1 MALDWK
7 IFISWA
13 GTAIKNLC
21 TNPSFETNQTGW
33 TVISGTFATNARSTE
48 QAYAGSYSN
57 KLVNSSG
64 SDALYGYDWT
74 ATAATS
80 TISIWVYRSSGA
92 GAITLWLQ
100 EDFAPFTVITS
111 VSANSTTGVWQRL
124 TVTGATTATS
134 AYRLR
139 VDVATGVT
147 CYLDAAQAEA
157 GSIAT
162 PYYDGAV
169 GDESGNLMEIQT
181 QRGRKHLVRGANGF
195 EPMGIGEASLVLRNS
210 DGRYDPL
217 NTSSPLYD
225 AVAPG
230 KEVRVQVGE
239 NGTYYNIFTGHI
251 QDIKPITNGSVA
263 RVQVL
268 VRDGWQW
275 LKDRTVR
282 LAAQANYRTD
292 EALNALRGAVN
303 YPFSSS
309 IYVGVDTIPYW
320 WAGNRDAMTE
330 MHSVSDSE
338 FGLLW
343 IAADGTLTFRR
354 RPYQWFLSASHTLT
368 GLNINELNFAQ
379 PWEVMRNVI
388 QIRVYPIEQ
397 RTKQILWKSQ
407 GMLKV
412 RSGKTI
418 TLNVKYNL
426 RTGQDEQALAMNVR
440 AAALSIDNPAKTV
453 DVIASATEGG
463 IGPDESTGL
472 TITVTNKGEE
482 GTIVITNNRAYT
494 LWISRLQLKGRVII
508 FNNAVTVETDSS
520 GSDPERSFVLDLPWQ
535 QNVEKAQLY
544 ADYLST
550 FMMDPRAAPTVRTN
564 RAGLAI
570 QCAELFTGI
579 QFTIAS
585 LGLSAK
591 LYRLCGV
598 AHEWNA
604 LSHNVLQTQMFLER
618 KDETGY
624 FTLDTSQLDGA
635 DVLAY

>member
-1 MALDWK
+1 MALDWR
-7 IFISWA
+7 IFINWA
-13 GTAIKNLC
+13 GTALLNLVS
-21 TNPSFETNQTGW
+21 NPSFETNQTGW
-33 TVISGTFATNARSTE
+33 SVISGTFATNARSAE

-92 GAITLWLQ
+92 GAITLYLQ
-100 EDFAPFTVITS
+100 EDFAPFAAIAS
-111 VSANSTTGVWQRL
+111 VSANATTGVWQRL

-134 AYRLR
+134 VYRLR
-139 VDVATGVT
+139 VDVATGIT

-157 GSIAT
+157 GSVMT
-162 PYYDGAV
+162 PYYDGSV
-169 GDESGNLMEIQT
+169 GDESDNLMEIHT

-195 EPMGIGEASLVLRNS
+195 EPMGIGEATLVLRNV

-217 NTSSPLYD
+217 NTSSPLYN
-225 AVAPG
+225 AVEPG
-230 KEVRVQVGE
+230 KEVRIKVGE
-239 NGTYYNIFTGHI
+239 SGTYYNIFTGHI
-251 QDIKPITNGSVA
+251 YDVKPMQSGQTK
-263 RVQVL
+263 RVQVT

-275 LKDRTVR
+275 LRDRTVR

-292 EALNALRGAVN
+292 EALNAVRAAVS
-303 YPFSSS
+303 YPFSSD
-309 IYVGVDTIPYW
+309 IYVGSDTIPYW
-320 WAGNRDAMTE
+320 WAGNRDAMSE
-330 MHSVSDSE
+330 MQSVNDSE

-354 RPYQWFLSASHTLT
+354 RPYQWQLSASHTLT
-368 GLNINELNFAQ
+368 GDTINELNFAQ

-388 QIRVYPIEQ
+388 QIRVYPVET

-407 GMLKV
+407 SPIKL
-412 RSGKTI
+412 RAGKTI

-426 RTGQDEQALAMNVR
+426 RTGQDEQAVAMNVR
-440 AAALSIDNPAKTV
+440 AAAVSVEGPVKTV
-453 DVIASATEGG
+453 DVIATATEGG

-472 TITVTNKGEE
+472 TINVTNKGEE
-482 GTIVITNNRAYT
+482 GQIVITNNRAYT

-520 GSDPERSFVLDLPWQ
+520 GSNPERSFVLDVPWQ

-598 AHEWNA
+598 QQDWSAQAPDLLNT
-604 LSHNVLQTQMFLER
+604 VMFLER
-618 KDETGY
+618 KDEGSY
-624 FTLDTSQLDGA
+624 IYLDTYQVGGA
-635 DVLAY
+635 EVLAY